1 MKSFFIVS
9 CLSTCFG
16 KKEAYF
22 VNLITADEDLDHL
35 SVDVESGVFAII

>member
-16 KKEAYF
+16 KKDACF
-22 VNLITADEDLDHL
+22 MNLMTADEDLNHL